1 MRAVDPEVDIHPDA
15 AAARDIGAGDWV
27 RIETPQGQ
35 ARARARLD
43 KSLSPNVVCGQHG
56 WWQAC
61 PQIGVPG
68 YPPIGPDTAN
78 FNLVIG
84 HDAVDPVSGS
94 VPMRAYVCQITRVA
108 EPARQTG

>member
-1 MRAVDPEVDIHPDA
+1 V
-15 AAARDIGAGDWV
+15 
-27 RIETPQGQ
+27 PQIPKLTSILMQ
-35 ARARARLD
+35 
-43 KSLSPNVVCGQHG
+43 V
-56 WWQAC
+56 C
-61 PQIGVPG
+61 PQIGAPG

-108 EPARQTG
+108 EPARQTRDPPIKELLVSVIRNTDQLIAMFDFVLPA